1 MKKTILSML
10 LGTLIIGSCT
20 QNEVENE
27 QKIYRYSEEE
37 IATLRSIAEK
47 YGVSNIKFIT
57 SSQVPL
63 PSIKE
68 MEQTFIEF
76 AVMKQIMAQPL
87 ETVDSTA
94 SSKIFKTKRMPQT
107 RILKKSP
114 EFSTNSID
122 LSRFIDALNENM
134 RLTLKVTAT
143 KDKNAPNEDPKIEVY
158 GSLELPDNVDN
169 IFYEKKDEKA
179 GTNWISKT
187 SVGVFYSCSV
197 YKYEIVNNI
206 KRELA
211 SDIVDVNTSTGI

>member
-87 ETVDSTA
+87 ETFDSTA
-94 SSKIFKTKRMPQT
+94 SSKILKTKRMPQT
-107 RILKKSP
+107 RILNK
-114 EFSTNSID
+114 
-122 LSRFIDALNENM
+122 
-134 RLTLKVTAT
+134 
-143 KDKNAPNEDPKIEVY
+143 
-158 GSLELPDNVDN
+158 
-169 IFYEKKDEKA
+169 FYR
-179 GTNWISKT
+179 S
-187 SVGVFYSCSV
+187 
-197 YKYEIVNNI
+197 
-206 KRELA
+206 
-211 SDIVDVNTSTGI
+211 

>member
-1 MKKTILSML
+1 MKKAILSTL
-10 LGTLIIGSCT
+10 SGTLIIDSCP

-94 SSKIFKTKRMPQT
+94 SSKILKTKRMPQT
-107 RILKKSP
+107 RIIKTSP

-122 LSRFIDALNENM
+122 LSRYINALNENM
-134 RLTLKVTAT
+134 WLTLKVTAT
-143 KDKNAPNEDPKIEVY
+143 KDKNAPNEDPIIKVY
-158 GSLELPDNVDN
+158 GSLELPDN

-187 SVGVFYSCSV
+187 SVGIFYSCSV
-197 YKYEIVNNI
+197 YKYDIVNNI

-211 SDIVDVNTSTGI
+211 SDIVDVNTNTGI

>member
-87 ETVDSTA
+87 ETFDSTA
-94 SSKIFKTKRMPQT
+94 SSKILKTKRMPQT

-122 LSRFIDALNENM
+122 LSKFIDALNETM
-134 RLTLKVTAT
+134 WLTLKVTAT
-143 KDKNAPNEDPKIEVY
+143 KDKNAPNEDPIIKVY
-158 GSLELPDNVDN
+158 GSLELPDN
-169 IFYEKKDEKA
+169 IFYEK
-179 GTNWISKT
+179 NM
-187 SVGVFYSCSV
+187 
-197 YKYEIVNNI
+197 N
-206 KRELA
+206 KRVPIGLA
-211 SDIVDVNTSTGI
+211 RLV